1 MTTLLSVEEI
11 SCQNCVHHVKTAL
24 EAVPGVTSVNVDLD
38 AGKATVEHEGA
49 DVNAMITTLDD
60 AGYPATVA

>member
-1 MTTLLSVEEI
+1 MTTLLNVEEM

-24 EAVPGVTSVNVDLD
+24 EAVAGVSEVSVDLD
-38 AGKATVEHEGA
+38 AGKATVQHEGA
-49 DVNAMITTLDD
+49 DVNAMIATLDD